1 MVTSQWTPIV
11 HPFHQLSDLKQVV
24 ATGRADKQR
33 LDRFSKQLVSKMI
46 IALIILKINIF
57 YFLIK

>member
-24 ATGRADKQR
+24 ATGMVENQL
-33 LDRFSKQLVSKMI
+33 LDRFSKQLVSTNNNSTNKP
-46 IALIILKINIF
+46 
-57 YFLIK
+57 